1 MGQKGSFG
9 GVEPGDLPVWDQ
21 ERMGKAGRGG
31 IFKGAG
37 EGLGGGLCE
46 K

>member
-1 MGQKGSFG
+1 M
-9 GVEPGDLPVWDQ
+9 PVWDQ

-31 IFKGAG
+31 IFKGG
-37 EGLGGGLCE
+37 EELGGGLCE